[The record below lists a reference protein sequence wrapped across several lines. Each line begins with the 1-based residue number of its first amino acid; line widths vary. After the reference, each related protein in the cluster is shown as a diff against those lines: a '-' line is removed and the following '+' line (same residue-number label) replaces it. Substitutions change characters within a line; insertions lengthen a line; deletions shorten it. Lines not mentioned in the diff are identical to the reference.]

1 MTTTERATET
11 LDTTW
16 VYSTGQY
23 WTSETILRHR
33 SGATVR
39 LRVRR
44 DFYPHQSTAT
54 AEMWTPT
61 GWTPILS
68 RDPAAFSWASE
79 APSPAPGND
88 SAARRYARRIHED
101 LLRVADAVLDTPP
114 PPRPVEHTPNTHPA

>member
-1 MTTTERATET
+1 MTTTERANET

-16 VYSTGQY
+16 AFSTGKY

-39 LRVRR
+39 LSVRR
-44 DFYPHQSTAT
+44 DSYPHQSTAT

-61 GWTPILS
+61 GWTPILR
-68 RDPAAFSWASE
+68 RDPAALAWATE
-79 APSPAPGND
+79 APSPAPGNE

-101 LLRVADAVLDTPP
+101 LLRVADAVLDNPTQ
-114 PPRPVEHTPNTHPA
+114 PA